1 MTLRQ
6 SLQESE
12 GPPLGP
18 VVSGAGSGA
27 VSLLNEPVSLVTP
40 SPDPLVTPGGVLV
53 HENGPLL
60 GPVER
65 TWVAPHDAI
74 NILASNPSNWSPEGA
89 PQPGDTLDMQNG
101 QMQIS
106 GYDLRGDPLNLGN
119 GWDQTRQL
127 LELNNQATIQLNVLP
142 NATTTVDVDGV
153 AYVDLV
159 ANGAAINFNLNPGA
173 SVQTKSFDLENSTS
187 QVNGGMA
194 FLNTGDV
201 WVHDSS
207 LLVNSDLEGTGKV
220 HVTSDS
226 SQSSVELLK
235 SVSTGQ
241 SFDVDGNPSALEPA
255 KLKIDDPKAFDGT
268 VNLDYAKTVLV
279 GLQADSYSFKDDL
292 LSVYFKGTVVD
303 TLKLHSPSSFGGQDL
318 HLSVYATGTGV
329 LVDNSGLGGTDGVL
343 LPQMS

>member
-12 GPPLGP
+12 GPALGP
-18 VVSGAGSGA
+18 AGSGA

-40 SPDPLVTPGGVLV
+40 SPDPLVTPGGILV
-53 HENGPLL
+53 HENGPPL

-74 NILASNPSNWSPEGA
+74 NILATNPSNWSPEGA
-89 PQPGDTLDMQNG
+89 PQAGDTLDMPSG
-101 QMQIS
+101 QMQIN
-106 GYDLRGDPLNLGN
+106 GNDLRGDTLNLGDGSN
-119 GWDQTRQL
+119 PTNQL
-127 LELNNQATIQLNVLP
+127 LQLNNQAVVHLNVEP
-142 NATTTVDVDGV
+142 WANTTVNVFDNSV

-159 ANGAAINFNLNPGA
+159 ANSAAINFNLGTNA
-173 SVQTKSFDLENSTS
+173 SLQTTSVDLENSTS
-187 QVNGGMA
+187 SVVGGMA

-201 WVHDSS
+201 WVHDST
-207 LLVNSDLEGTGKV
+207 LLVNSDLEGTGTV
-220 HVTSDS
+220 HVTSDH
-226 SQSSVELLK
+226 SQSTVELFK

-241 SFDVDGNPSALEPA
+241 TFNLDGNPSSLDPA
-255 KLKIDDPKAFDGT
+255 KLKVDNPAAFDGT

-329 LVDNSGLGGTDGVL
+329 LVDNSGLGGTNGVL